1 LLLVVA
7 GLKDMIF
14 PGKNVLQGTASE
26 KKEDILFLLELVA
39 AGKLKVV
46 IDKVYNLDE
55 IVEAYKHVD
64 SGHKK
69 GNVVISLS

>member
-1 LLLVVA
+1 
-7 GLKDMIF
+7 
-14 PGKNVLQGTASE
+14 
-26 KKEDILFLLELVA
+26 
-39 AGKLKVV
+39 LKVV